1 MREPPALPAACEAE
15 PVNLRRDLAAGG
27 AFVVA
32 GALTFAV
39 SGDLPFGTLASPGAG
54 MLPKLVISLMMGF
67 GLIIALRA
75 RNSPPLSELPWAD
88 LPHAV
93 RVVAVAAAGIALYV
107 ELGFLLTVALM
118 LFTLTFVIERR
129 PLLNAVLFSLGVTGL
144 VYLSFH
150 VGLKLPLPRGPLGF

>member
-1 MREPPALPAACEAE
+1 
-15 PVNLRRDLAAGG
+15 VNLRRDLAAGG

-32 GALTFAV
+32 GALIWAV

-54 MLPKLVISLMMGF
+54 MLPKLVIALMMGF
-67 GLIIALRA
+67 GLVIALRA
-75 RNSPPLSELPWAD
+75 RESPPLSDLPWSD

-93 RVVAVAAAGIALYV
+93 RVVAVSAVAVALYV
-107 ELGFLLTVALM
+107 ELGFLLTVSLM
-118 LFTLTFVIERR
+118 LFTLTCLVERR
-129 PLLNAVLFSLGVTGL
+129 PLPNAVLFSLGVTGL